1 MRSISSYL
9 LPLCHST
16 SPHKSIKLWVA
27 ETYGLIH
34 RNYVAVVVVIFRD
47 YLDEDQN
54 DSTGPSNR
62 ITKPPCI
69 PEIPGRMIIK
79 CKSSGEEENLEKKA

>member
-1 MRSISSYL
+1 MRSIWSYL

-54 DSTGPSNR
+54 DSTGPSNSKNEATLYPWDTR
-62 ITKPPCI
+62 
-69 PEIPGRMIIK
+69 
-79 CKSSGEEENLEKKA
+79 ENDN